1 MARPRI
7 NPKVEITD
15 EEIMSYDNVPVKVA
29 AEYIG
34 WSAHTLY
41 YAIQDGRAPF
51 GFASVNEDASTY
63 SGCSY
68 TYNISPGL
76 LVAYKRGTLAC
87 PQPGEVMRVILTAV
101 QDMLAEGKI
110 IKIPT
115 PVPVGEMESDDD

>member
-1 MARPRI
+1 MPRPLTKPRV
-7 NPKVEITD
+7 PITD
-15 EEIMSYDNVPVKVA
+15 EEILSYNNVPVKVA

-34 WSAHTLY
+34 STPHALY

-51 GFASVNEDASTY
+51 GFASVNEDAKTY
-63 SGCSY
+63 SGRSY

-87 PQPGEVMRVILTAV
+87 PNPGEVMRVMLTAI

-110 IKIPT
+110 IKVPM
-115 PVPVGEMESDDD
+115 PVTTGELED